1 MKNIKI
7 YTSQT
12 CYWCQAAK
20 EFFKKNKVRYRE
32 INVENNLIA
41 MVDMIRKSKQF
52 GVPVVDIDG
61 QIIVGFNQKKIEQAL
76 KN

>member
-32 INVENNLIA
+32 INVENNPIA
-41 MVDMIRKSKQF
+41 MVNMIRKSKQF

-61 QIIVGFNQKKIEQAL
+61 QIIIGFNQKKIEQAL